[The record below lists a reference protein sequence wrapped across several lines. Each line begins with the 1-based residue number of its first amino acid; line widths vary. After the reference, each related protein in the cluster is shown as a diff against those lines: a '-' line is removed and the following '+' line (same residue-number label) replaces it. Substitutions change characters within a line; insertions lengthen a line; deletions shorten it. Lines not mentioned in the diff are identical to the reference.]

1 MFFMTQLVVWLNVLA
16 NAVGGLLL
24 APLGLLPGWLS
35 ATLVAIVTGMGL
47 LLAFKYTSNQRAI
60 KRVKDDIKA
69 NLLAL
74 KLFKEN
80 PAVTLGAQ
88 GRILA
93 AAFKLFLLALAPMLV
108 MVVPVLLML
117 GQLSLWYQARPLRVG
132 EDALVTVAL
141 NDAAGQPLPD
151 VQLQP
156 TDAVAVAIGPV
167 RVPSKREICWSIAVR
182 RPGDHRLVFR
192 AGDESAEKQLA
203 VGDRL
208 MRVSALRP
216 GWSWSDALVY
226 PAEPPFAAHSL
237 VHSIA
242 VDYPTRSSWT
252 SGADSWVVYW
262 FAVSMIAGFAFRGF
276 FNVNM

>member
-1 MFFMTQLVVWLNVLA
+1 MTQLVVWLNGLA
-16 NAVGGLLL
+16 NAVGGLAL
-24 APLGLLPGWLS
+24 APLGMMPGWLS
-35 ATLVAIVTGMGL
+35 ATIVAVVTGIGL
-47 LLAFKYTSNQRAI
+47 LLVFKYTSNQRAI

-88 GRILA
+88 GRIMA
-93 AAFKLFLLALAPMLV
+93 AALRLFLLALVPMLV
-108 MVVPVLLML
+108 MVVPVLLVL
-117 GQLSLWYQARPLRVG
+117 GQLSLWYQARPLSVG
-132 EDALVTVAL
+132 EEALVTLAF
-141 NDAAGQPLPD
+141 NDDAQPLPD

-156 TDAVAVAIGPV
+156 TDAIKVAIGPV
-167 RVPSKREICWSIAVR
+167 RLPSKREVCWNIAAR
-182 RPGDHRLVFR
+182 TPGKHRLMFQV
-192 AGDESAEKQLA
+192 GGQTAEKQLS

-216 GWSWSDALVY
+216 GWSWSDALIY
-226 PAEPPFAAHSL
+226 PAEPPFAADSL
-237 VHSIA
+237 IRSIA

-252 SGADSWVVYW
+252 SGADKWVVYW
-262 FAVSMIAGFAFRGF
+262 FVVSMVTGFAFRGF

>member
-1 MFFMTQLVVWLNVLA
+1 MFFMTQLVVWLNGLA
-16 NAVGGLLL
+16 NAIGGLLL
-24 APLGLLPGWLS
+24 APLGVLPGWLS
-35 ATLVAIVTGMGL
+35 ATLVAIVTGIGL
-47 LLAFKYTSNQRAI
+47 LLVFKYTSNQRAI

-93 AAFKLFLLALAPMLV
+93 AALRLIVLAIVPMLV

-117 GQLSLWYQARPLRVG
+117 GQLSLWYQARPLSVG
-132 EDALVTVAL
+132 EEAIVTLAL
-141 NDAAGQPLPD
+141 NDDAQPLPD

-156 TDAVAVAIGPV
+156 TDAFAVAIGPV
-167 RVPSKREICWSIAVR
+167 RVPSQREVCWSIEAR
-182 RPGDHRLVFR
+182 QPGDHRLVFNV
-192 AGDESAEKQLA
+192 GDQSADKQLS

-216 GWSWSDALVY
+216 GWNWSDALMY
-226 PAEPPFAAHSL
+226 PAEPPFASDSRIR
-237 VHSIA
+237 SIA
-242 VDYPTRSSWT
+242 IDYPTRSSWT

-262 FAVSMIAGFAFRGF
+262 FAVSMVAGFAFRGL

>member
-1 MFFMTQLVVWLNVLA
+1 MFFVTQLVVWLNALA
-16 NAVGGLLL
+16 NAIGGLLL
-24 APLGLLPGWLS
+24 APVGLLPGWLS
-35 ATLVAIVTGMGL
+35 ATLVAMVTGIGL
-47 LLAFKYTSNQRAI
+47 LLVFKYTSNQRAI

-74 KLFKEN
+74 KLFKES
-80 PAVTLGAQ
+80 PSVTLGAQ

-93 AAFKLFLLALAPMLV
+93 AALRLLLLALVPMLV

-117 GQLSLWYQARPLRVG
+117 GQLSLWYQARPLRVD
-132 EDALVTVAL
+132 EDALVTVTL
-141 NDAAGQPLPD
+141 NDASQPLPD

-156 TDAVAVAIGPV
+156 SDAIDVAVGPV
-167 RVPSKREICWSIAVR
+167 RVPSKREVCWNIAASQ
-182 RPGDHRLVFR
+182 PGDHRLMFQV
-192 AGDESAEKQLA
+192 GGQTAEKQLA

-226 PAEPPFAAHSL
+226 PAEPPFAADSL
-237 VHSIA
+237 IRSIA
-242 VDYPTRSSWT
+242 IDYPTRSSWT

-262 FAVSMIAGFAFRGF
+262 FAVSMVAGFAFRGL

>member
-1 MFFMTQLVVWLNVLA
+1 MFFMTQLVVWLNALA

-24 APLGLLPGWLS
+24 APLVLLPGWLS
-35 ATLVAIVTGMGL
+35 ATLVAIVTGVGF

-74 KLFKEN
+74 KLFQEN

-93 AAFKLFLLALAPMLV
+93 AAFKLFLLAPAPMLV

-141 NDAAGQPLPD
+141 NEDAGQPLPD

-167 RVPSKREICWSIAVR
+167 RVPSQREICWSIAAR

-216 GWSWSDALVY
+216 GWNWSDALVY

-237 VHSIA
+237 VRSIA